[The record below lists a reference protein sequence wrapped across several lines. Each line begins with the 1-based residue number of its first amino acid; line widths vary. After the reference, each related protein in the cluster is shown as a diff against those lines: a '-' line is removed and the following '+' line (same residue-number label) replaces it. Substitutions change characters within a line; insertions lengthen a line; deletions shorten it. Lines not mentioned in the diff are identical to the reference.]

1 MKLLKL
7 DLESEAPKPALLG
20 FWPFV
25 DLCVIG
31 LFFAMFGSK
40 FIIAPGVSIELPK
53 LDASMV
59 SVAEKYEVLTVNEV
73 EGKEMIMFQ
82 GTVLNLSSMRKLL
95 IARDTVPEGVTLLV
109 RSDASV
115 SMRTWV
121 ALTEIANDAGYANVQ
136 LATERRQSVDVDFAN
151 SNN

>member
-1 MKLLKL
+1 MQLLKL
-7 DLESEAPKPALLG
+7 NLETEAPKPARLG

-40 FIIAPGVSIELPK
+40 FVVAPGINIELPE
-53 LDASMV
+53 LGSTMV

-82 GTVLNLSSMRKLL
+82 GTVLNLSSMRRLLKL
-95 IARDTVPEGVTLLV
+95 RGKVPEGVTLLV

-121 ALTEIANDAGYANVQ
+121 SLSEIASEAGYSHIQ
-136 LATERRQSVDVDFAN
+136 LATEKREEVELDFMAPRN
-151 SNN
+151 